1 MKGKKGQRGFTLVE
15 IAIVL
20 VIIGLLLGA
29 ILKGQEMIKSAKIKR
44 VMKQTDEFR
53 AAAYT
58 YQDMYKYLPGDD
70 PGASNRWG
78 AASPSAPGDG
88 LIQYADRYVFFNHL
102 GAAGLISGSYD
113 GNVDLPTHAFG
124 GNVQVY
130 WTTVLG
136 KAGHWFYLENMP
148 GSVAEIIDTTYD
160 DGNYDEGTIRGSA
173 AYTNA
178 YVTLYVE
185 F

>member
-44 VMKQTDEFR
+44 VVKQTDELR
-53 AAAYT
+53 AACYT
-58 YQDMYKYLPGDD
+58 YQDFYKYLPGDD
-70 PGASNRWG
+70 PAAGNRWTGESNGNGNGQIAG
-78 AASPSAPGDG
+78 AETY
-88 LIQYADRYVFFNHL
+88 LLFRHL
-102 GAAGLISGSYD
+102 QLAGLISGSYN
-113 GNVDLPTHAFG
+113 GTSDLPTHAFG
-124 GNVQVY
+124 GNIWLVWMTAQ
-130 WTTVLG
+130 G
-136 KAGHWFYLENMP
+136 KTSHWFNLENVP
-148 GSVAEIIDTTYD
+148 GEIAQIIDATYD
-160 DGNYDEGTIRGSA
+160 DGLFNNGTIRGSA
-173 AYTNA
+173 AYTSA